1 MSRRLARE
9 LPLPQP
15 EVDLLRILNRRELLT
30 RVHQLYHEGWTLSAI
45 GTAFDPPKGRST
57 VKAWVDQNHTS
68 NPVDVP
74 IPSPAH
80 KTPKNGYQRLT
91 PVSPGVPPITAEELR
106 RLAPVAQQYRAKTPS
121 SSRPAVANALMD
133 QIVKDLRT
141 NNVSIADIARAAG
154 VTHRAIAKR
163 LSRLGL

>member
-9 LPLPQP
+9 LPLPQS

-45 GTAFDPPKGRST
+45 GAAFDPPKGRST

-106 RLAPVAQQYRAKTPS
+106 RLAPIAQQYRSRTPS
-121 SSRPAVANALMD
+121 SSKPAVANALMD

-163 LSRLGL
+163 VARLGL